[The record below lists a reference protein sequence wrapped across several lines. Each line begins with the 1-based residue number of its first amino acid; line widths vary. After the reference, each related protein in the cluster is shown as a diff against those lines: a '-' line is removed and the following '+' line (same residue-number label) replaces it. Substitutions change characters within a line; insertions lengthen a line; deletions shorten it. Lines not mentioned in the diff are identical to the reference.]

1 MLSLLLIAQLALPAD
16 GVYASAALRDLVGR
30 AAIQNHAPPPAFR
43 RYDAHVETEVSLII
57 RDTLGREG
65 VAQTEQLASS
75 VRWARDGDYDMH
87 IVGYRSQGVGVPY
100 STLSFLRGWTE
111 PSLYGERVRLGAEF
125 VGNSD
130 STTSKARSDT
140 VIAVHPFA
148 ADRDG
153 YYRFSGGDTVTV
165 LRSGTRVITV
175 VRLHVV
181 PRLRDSTR
189 LAAFEGEI
197 DLDAERQQIVR
208 MRGQFVML
216 GRAKG
221 SRPLLSRMPAI
232 VGVAFVEFVNTEVQG
247 RYWLP
252 AFQRTEL
259 QTQFA
264 LLGRSRAV
272 MRIVSRFSDYAVD
285 DTSRA
290 VGAAGDARSERR
302 STTWAPSDSVNRFR
316 DWQEQLGMA
325 TTVASADDFED
336 IAPDAWRSTG
346 GVRLDFTPAR
356 MENLVRYDRVQ
367 GWYTGAESTLRM
379 RSVVPGLILGAT
391 GGWAWTEKTLR
402 GGAHASLQRGN
413 WIYGARAERTLPST
427 NDFIRAV
434 DGDNGG
440 VSALLGSVDDH
451 DYVDRR
457 LALASVTHILGSVDA
472 GLATMQF
479 GFGQDRAEIARLN
492 KGIFGSTP
500 FRPNRSAAE
509 GSYGQGMLDVELH
522 PNVTGDFV
530 APGVGAKVHA
540 EAGRGALHWD
550 RAELSLSAQRY
561 WGPIALSAH
570 GDAGAVFGDSI
581 PPQKLFEIGG
591 VETLPGYDYKEFAGD
606 RAALFRGFASYTL
619 PVWRI
624 PRRVFG
630 NLVLPGLAPGFA
642 VGVSGG
648 WTEITSDAARRSVLG
663 LGAGWSASP
672 VSRATGGVRTTVSA
686 GLTLFG
692 GNLHAGL
699 GRAVDHP
706 SRWKFVA
713 GFGPAF

>member
-30 AAIQNHAPPPAFR
+30 AATQNHAPPPAFR

-125 VGNSD
+125 VGTRD
-130 STTSKARSDT
+130 STTSKARRDT

-290 VGAAGDARSERR
+290 VGAAQFLGGFD
-302 STTWAPSDSVNRFR
+302 RFF
-316 DWQEQLGMA
+316 Q
-325 TTVASADDFED
+325 
-336 IAPDAWRSTG
+336 
-346 GVRLDFTPAR
+346 
-356 MENLVRYDRVQ
+356 
-367 GWYTGAESTLRM
+367 
-379 RSVVPGLILGAT
+379 
-391 GGWAWTEKTLR
+391 
-402 GGAHASLQRGN
+402 GGALDDEEAQEL
-413 WIYGARAERTLPST
+413 
-427 NDFIRAV
+427 
-434 DGDNGG
+434 
-440 VSALLGSVDDH
+440 LLGL
-451 DYVDRR
+451 R
-457 LALASVTHILGSVDA
+457 
-472 GLATMQF
+472 
-479 GFGQDRAEIARLN
+479 E
-492 KGIFGSTP
+492 
-500 FRPNRSAAE
+500 RPVND
-509 GSYGQGMLDVELH
+509 Q
-522 PNVTGDFV
+522 
-530 APGVGAKVHA
+530 
-540 EAGRGALHWD
+540 
-550 RAELSLSAQRY
+550 
-561 WGPIALSAH
+561 
-570 GDAGAVFGDSI
+570 
-581 PPQKLFEIGG
+581 
-591 VETLPGYDYKEFAGD
+591 
-606 RAALFRGFASYTL
+606 
-619 PVWRI
+619 
-624 PRRVFG
+624 
-630 NLVLPGLAPGFA
+630 
-642 VGVSGG
+642 
-648 WTEITSDAARRSVLG
+648 G
-663 LGAGWSASP
+663 LGALAH
-672 VSRATGGVRTTVSA
+672 GG
-686 GLTLFG
+686 G
-692 GNLHAGL
+692 GG
-699 GRAVDHP
+699 GR
-706 SRWKFVA
+706 
-713 GFGPAF
+713 